1 MNSIQLTFEEEDY
14 ILEESLEKNRNLG
27 KQVKAENYQEIIS
40 DEDNLSHMQNLV
52 YEAISSYPTGINDKG
67 IQRFIKDQF
76 EIFLPISSINARRN
90 ELIEKG
96 MVVPIRTD
104 YFPDHNNVLRK
115 NVLWSIL

>member
-67 IQRFIKDQF
+67 IQENIHNSNTF
-76 EIFLPISSINARRN
+76 EI
-90 ELIEKG
+90 
-96 MVVPIRTD
+96 
-104 YFPDHNNVLRK
+104 LRLVSTK
-115 NVLWSIL
+115 KTAFI